1 MPTQV
6 SVHTKE
12 PAKDHLN
19 ELMILDLTVAYST
32 VWHSTTDNATRFD
45 MHLKRDE
52 AKALYKALEEE
63 LGKNQVVSPS
73 VDR

>member
-1 MPTQV
+1 MPTEV
-6 SVHTKE
+6 SVHSKE
-12 PAKDHLN
+12 PDHLD
-19 ELMILDLTVAYST
+19 EIMVIDLTVSYST
-32 VWHSTTDNATRFD
+32 IWHSATANATRFD

-63 LGKNQVVSPS
+63 LGKNQMVSPS